1 MVVSRLGGDGLVG
14 TAWWWWA
21 GLMVVGRLDGVIHT
35 NMISI
40 KITTFLA
47 LVWVQTQ
54 RLTHTNPF
62 FLGWVELLKTHR
74 ITQPGLG
81 YGGLGWVQPTPFRR
95 VAGIEGCSDC
105 GAARI

>member
-1 MVVSRLGGDGLVG
+1 
-14 TAWWWWA
+14 
-21 GLMVVGRLDGVIHT
+21 
-35 NMISI
+35 MISI

-54 RLTHTNPF
+54 KLTHTNLI

-95 VAGIEGCSDC
+95 VIIFCFRFSQSAIHCSNLTLTDD
-105 GAARI
+105 AFNARHVSCSCFLTFASDN